1 MVDTSGGTS
10 STWQSVTNF
19 VQFFFVL
26 DICFHEEYNAEMMWE
41 VKNMSYEGKLDVCL
55 VSR

>member
-19 VQFFFVL
+19 VQIFFVL
-26 DICFHEEYNAEMMWE
+26 DVCFHEEYNAEMMWE